1 MTYPVAER
9 FVSINGE
16 GKCAGQL
23 ALFLRFPG
31 CNLTCSY
38 CDTAWV
44 NEADCPVENF
54 TMDELLREVQTS
66 GVRHLTVTGGEPLL
80 QPDMAALLTALSHL
94 PALQVEVETN
104 GSVDLESF
112 IQLAPRVSFTMD
124 YKLPH
129 SRMEA
134 AMCLGNLALLRESDC
149 LKFVCGSRADLQR
162 AKELMDAYQLDTRVP
177 VYFSPVFGSITGD
190 EIVTFMK
197 KEALVGVRMQLQLH
211 KFIWPP
217 ERRGV

>member
-16 GKCAGQL
+16 GRCAGQL

-31 CNLTCSY
+31 CNLACSY

-44 NEADCPVENF
+44 NEAGAPVENLEV
-54 TMDELLREVQTS
+54 DELLREVENS

-80 QPDMAALLTALSHL
+80 QPNIAALLSALSDL
-94 PALQVEVETN
+94 PSIQVEVETN
-104 GSVDLESF
+104 GSVDLEPF
-112 IQLAPRVSFTMD
+112 MQAAPRVCFTMD
-124 YKLPH
+124 YKLPY
-129 SRMEA
+129 SGMEA
-134 AMCLGNLALLRESDC
+134 KMHLGNLALLRETDC

-162 AKELMDAYQLDTRVP
+162 AKELIEAHQLDARVP
-177 VYFSPVFGSITGD
+177 VYLSPVFGTITAD
-190 EIVTFMK
+190 EMVTFMK
-197 KEALVGVRMQLQLH
+197 EEALVGVRLQLQLH

-217 ERRGV
+217 EMRGV